1 MSANIYTIG
10 LGQKDPSTVTR
21 LLHSAGVNCVVDI
34 VAKRAQGMEDDSSH
48 SIIVDALRQEGIT
61 HLSFFAEFGYIPFEA
76 QNKYGKPVYSKV
88 IKQSKFLQGI
98 ERLKNGLAK
107 GYTIAIMDSEDYV
120 YNSKRHNIIGKYLD
134 SIGIKV
140 FHIENDGTIYSF
152 DKVNE
157 IIARKTEIY
166 HKNKADAIELG
177 KNGEEIAALHLMRKG
192 HTILDRNWNLHH
204 GCELDLIT
212 RKDGV
217 IYFVEVKTRRSVER
231 GSPHLAIDR
240 NKLRNIMT
248 ALREYRYKYCL
259 QEYPYQIMSVAIVYR
274 SEDDYDIDFLKW
286 GDVYVPEYSYPD
298 KIDKDKTN
306 NGKKDTETL

>member
-10 LGQKDPSTVTR
+10 LGHKDPSMVAR

-34 VAKRAQGMEDDSSH
+34 VAKRAQGMAGDTSH
-48 SIIVDALRQEGIT
+48 DIIIDTLTEEGIT
-61 HLSFFAEFGYIPFEA
+61 PISFFDEFGFVPFEA

-88 IKQSKFLQGI
+88 IKQNNFLHGI

-107 GYTIAIMDSEDYV
+107 GYTIAIMDSDDYV
-120 YNSKRHNIIGKYLD
+120 YTSKRHNIIGKYLE

-140 FHIENDGTIYSF
+140 FHIENDGTLYSF
-152 DKVNE
+152 EKINN

-166 HKNKADAIELG
+166 HKKKADAIELG
-177 KNGEEIAALHLMRKG
+177 KNGEEIAALHLMRMG
-192 HTILDRNWNLHH
+192 HTILDHNWNLHH
-204 GCELDLIT
+204 GCELDLVT

-217 IYFVEVKTRRSVER
+217 LYFVEVKTRRSIER

-240 NKLRNIMT
+240 DKLHNIMT

-259 QEYPYQIMSVAIVYR
+259 QDYPYQIMSIAIVYR
-274 SEDDYDIDFLKW
+274 SEDDYDIDFFKW
-286 GDVYVPEYSYPD
+286 GDVYVPDIRSQN
-298 KIDKDKTN
+298 KNK
-306 NGKKDTETL
+306 